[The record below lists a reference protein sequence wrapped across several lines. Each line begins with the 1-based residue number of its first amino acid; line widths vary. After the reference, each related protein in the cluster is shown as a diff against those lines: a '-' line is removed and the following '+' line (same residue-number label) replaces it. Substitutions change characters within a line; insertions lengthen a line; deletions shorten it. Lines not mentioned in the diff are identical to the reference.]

1 MAELGRIEHGPA
13 HVLLRTL
20 PARSVDMVYADPPF
34 FTQREWAAAGG
45 GFSDVWRW
53 DEAAERR
60 LAALG
65 SRCPARADLLQAIV
79 VRAPALA
86 YLLALEE
93 IVDAAH
99 RTLRPT
105 GTFWLHIDDTAGA
118 YARVLVDH
126 VFGSG
131 RAWGSLTWRRST
143 GSVPAR
149 RFARC
154 HDGIHAW
161 VRTGAALSRLAS
173 PAGEDCGRPME
184 IDGVRGWRLEAFAD
198 DALTSGSTERLGW
211 PTQKPEALLR
221 KVVALGSR
229 RGDVVLDPCCGSGTT
244 LAAARDLGRSWIGF
258 DASAAAVE
266 IASGRLAATES
277 RQGELFG
284 EAADG

>member
-1 MAELGRIEHGPA
+1 MR
-13 HVLLRTL
+13 
-20 PARSVDMVYADPPF
+20 AR
-34 FTQREWAAAGG
+34 
-45 GFSDVWRW
+45 
-53 DEAAERR
+53 
-60 LAALG
+60 
-65 SRCPARADLLQAIV
+65 
-79 VRAPALA
+79 ALA

-99 RTLRPT
+99 RALKPT
-105 GTFWLHIDDTAGA
+105 GTFWFHIDDTAGA

-126 VFGSG
+126 VFGAD

-143 GSVPAR
+143 GSFSAR

-154 HDGIHAW
+154 HDGVYAW

-173 PAGEDCGRPME
+173 PGGDDCGEAVE
-184 IDGVRGWRLEAFAD
+184 IDGIRSWRLEAFAD
-198 DALTSGSTERLGW
+198 DRLNSGAAERLGW

-244 LAAARDLGRSWIGF
+244 LAAARALGRRWIGF
-258 DASAAAVE
+258 DANAAAVE
-266 IASGRLAATES
+266 IARARLAAAEAN
-277 RQGELFG
+277 QGELFR